1 MGPSKSSMW
10 IAFTQNLTM
19 TYSLNFLLFTIHWD
33 ILENCKVW
41 TKNMMVMFGASC
53 RQMTSIIH
61 LVWALEQ
68 RNVLVIYVV
77 EMIIVLCSN
86 ILLLAMKL
94 FGVAII
100 PSFQNLGID
109 SWNLW
114 FVPSVLSFMVLCP
127 PAYKFAVAKCI
138 VLFTSFQI
146 FQEQQSTWASM
157 HIQLQKANVKSLSR
171 RWRT

>member
-1 MGPSKSSMW
+1 
-10 IAFTQNLTM
+10 
-19 TYSLNFLLFTIHWD
+19 
-33 ILENCKVW
+33 
-41 TKNMMVMFGASC
+41 MMVMFGASC

-77 EMIIVLCSN
+77 EMILVLCSN

-109 SWNLW
+109 S
-114 FVPSVLSFMVLCP
+114 
-127 PAYKFAVAKCI
+127 
-138 VLFTSFQI
+138 
-146 FQEQQSTWASM
+146 
-157 HIQLQKANVKSLSR
+157 
-171 RWRT
+171 